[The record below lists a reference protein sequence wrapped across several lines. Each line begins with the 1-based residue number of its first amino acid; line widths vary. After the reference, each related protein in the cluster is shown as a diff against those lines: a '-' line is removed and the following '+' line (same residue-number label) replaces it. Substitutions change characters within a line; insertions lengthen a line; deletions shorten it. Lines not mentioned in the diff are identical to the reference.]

1 MRSRFNRYSLCSH
14 TTPDGQ
20 SYTGQQEQLRK
31 KFEKGTITREELRA
45 YCLMMHSTKPATFT
59 VNGEISFDIPKS
71 ETKFKTITV
80 WGKDI
85 KVTIEEYN
93 RHCAKLNL

>member
-20 SYTGQQEQLRK
+20 SYTGEHEQLRK

-59 VNGEISFDIPKS
+59 VNGEISFNVPKS
-71 ETKFKTITV
+71 ETKFKTITA
-80 WGKDI
+80 WGKNI

-93 RHCAKLNL
+93 KHCVKLGF